1 MLFARPGDLVFKPR
15 HQWHTFWNAG
25 DAPARALEIISPG
38 GFERY
43 FMELGALRAAGGP
56 PLPDR
61 LAALCERYGLE
72 MNMASAP
79 DLVNRFGVRFPGPP
93 PS

>member
-1 MLFARPGDLVFKPR
+1 
-15 HQWHTFWNAG
+15 
-25 DAPARALEIISPG
+25 
-38 GFERY
+38 
-43 FMELGALRAAGGP
+43 MELGALRAADGP

-61 LAALCERYGLE
+61 LAALRERYGLE